1 MNEER
6 TLFWVGCFG
15 PEMHSVGDHAQTLA
29 VQKFLSD
36 HFSDYKVVR
45 FYRDEVDEFFKCKV
59 KSDDLIFIHSSGD
72 FGDLSYSNWHKT
84 RKKMI
89 ASFPNVKIVQL
100 PVTVFY
106 RSSASF
112 EEDKI
117 FFSNRPN
124 LLILTRT
131 KKDAELLEA
140 NFDCHVRF
148 FPDFA
153 FYLKPKQKETSRSG
167 VLAIIR
173 SDLESQFKIKSADT
187 LMRAGFR
194 TSNLVGRIVRKGCLW
209 LFYKPYWFYK
219 HQRVKRYLKKK
230 YGNVTFRDLQISNVD
245 LTDANRETYID
256 SVFQEYQK
264 YELVVTDRFHG
275 AVFAILNKTPFLTM
289 PEFIGHKL
297 EGANDAVTDNY
308 EECFDKFRSLVFTFE
323 SKIEQREE
331 QPQMPPSTNPDS
343 LLHLIRTRRSIRKWN
358 NDEQVDEEC
367 LRKLLTAGAYAP
379 TGANTQAVKFKLV
392 KQLEDRKFV
401 CENTSLWFRHSI
413 PSVMILVLYDSAK
426 AKDCKLNL
434 KGWHNRLIWQDS
446 ACATMNIMLVAES
459 FGLKTCWASFNP
471 EQQQRIA
478 KHFSLNDMVLA
489 NAVFIGYSDQKVNV
503 NCAVHQGRPIKRS
516 VKVVK

>member
-1 MNEER
+1 MNKEK
-6 TLFWVGCFG
+6 TLFWIGCFN
-15 PEMHSVGDHAQTLA
+15 PKWHSVGDHAQTLA

-36 HFSDYKVVR
+36 HFNDYKVVR
-45 FYRDEVDEFFKCKV
+45 FYRDEVDEFFKCEV

-84 RKKMI
+84 RKRI
-89 ASFPNVKIVQL
+89 IDLYPNNRIVQL

-131 KKDAELLEA
+131 KKGAELLKG
-140 NFDCHVRF
+140 NFDCDVQF
-148 FPDFA
+148 FPDFV
-153 FYLKPKQKETSRSG
+153 FYLKPKQNEAPRSG
-167 VLAIIR
+167 VLAVIR
-173 SDLESQFKIKSADT
+173 SDTESRFKIKIVDAFI
-187 LMRAGFR
+187 RAGFR
-194 TSNLVGRIVRKGCLW
+194 TSNLVGRIIRKGCLW
-209 LFYKPYWFYK
+209 TIYKPYWFYE
-219 HQRVKRYLKKK
+219 HQKLKRSLKKK
-230 YGNVTFRDLQISNVD
+230 YGKVTFRDLQVSDVD
-245 LTDANRETYID
+245 LTDTNRETYID
-256 SVFQEYQK
+256 SVFEEYQK

-275 AVFAILNKTPFLTM
+275 AVFAILNNTPFLTM

-297 EGANDAVTDNY
+297 EGANDAVTDSY
-308 EECFDKFRSLVFTFE
+308 EEWFSKFRSLVFTFE
-323 SKIEQREE
+323 SKIEQHEE
-331 QPQMPPSTNPDS
+331 QPQMLPSINPDS
-343 LLHLIRTRRSIRKWN
+343 LMRLIKTRRSIRKWN
-358 NDEQVDEEC
+358 NDEQIDEEC

-392 KQLEDRKFV
+392 KRLEDRKFV

-413 PSVMILVLYDSAK
+413 PSVMILVLYDLAK

-434 KGWHNRLIWQDS
+434 KGWHNRLLWQDS

-471 EQQQRIA
+471 EQQQRVV
-478 KHFSLNDMVLA
+478 KHFSLEDMVLA
-489 NAVFIGYSDQKVNV
+489 NAVFIGYSKQKVNV
-503 NCAVHQGRPIKRS
+503 NSASHQGRPIKRS
-516 VKVVK
+516 AKVVK